1 MFCISI
7 NHKNTPADVRESF
20 AFSTKGQRQF
30 TERLKAAVGG
40 CVVLSTCNRMEIYFT
55 DKCEPCGP
63 VITGKMSSGEASGG
77 RGGLLEQVEMLLAN
91 DRDVPVSLIR
101 RYSMNYEGFQCM
113 LHLCRVACG
122 MDSMVLG
129 EVEIIHQVKS
139 RSARQ
144 TGWI

>member
-55 DKCEPCGP
+55 DKCEPCGS

-77 RGGLLEQVEMLLAN
+77 RGGLLE
-91 DRDVPVSLIR
+91 
-101 RYSMNYEGFQCM
+101 
-113 LHLCRVACG
+113 
-122 MDSMVLG
+122 
-129 EVEIIHQVKS
+129 
-139 RSARQ
+139 
-144 TGWI
+144 

>member
-55 DKCEPCGP
+55 DKCEPCGSA
-63 VITGKMSSGEASGG
+63 ITGKMSSGEASGG

-101 RYSMNYEGFQCM
+101 K
-113 LHLCRVACG
+113 
-122 MDSMVLG
+122 
-129 EVEIIHQVKS
+129 I
-139 RSARQ
+139 
-144 TGWI
+144 